1 MMNRH
6 TTDWRDH
13 ARTARA
19 CGFSLIE
26 LMVAIVVALLLLGG
40 VIQVYL
46 SSKQTFDA
54 QDRMARMQE
63 GGRIAMDFV
72 TRDLRRAGYWGGNA
86 DLATHV
92 GNPGPAIPA
101 HSCANH
107 NTWGR
112 MIDWRVSGLNNTNG
126 GYVFCTPGYLP
137 GTDILTVRYS
147 GPVLTG
153 AIPNNDGLYLRGTMF
168 VGWVMTGAA
177 QNQPG
182 NTPPAEILNAA
193 AHLQP
198 AVRPL
203 ISNAYYVGD
212 SGRVCQSGDAIPALF
227 RTSLNP
233 NTGIPE
239 SEELV
244 SGVEQLQVRYL
255 LNDTY
260 VDATAVAAAD
270 WPNVGAVRVWLLM
283 RGECPEFGLGNDA
296 TYTMGDVTVPAA
308 PNFRRQMYVS
318 TVMLRNN
325 IVR

>member
-1 MMNRH
+1 MTGR
-6 TTDWRDH
+6 TTTRRNIAD
-13 ARTARA
+13 AARA
-19 CGFSLIE
+19 GGFSLIE

-46 SSKQTFDA
+46 SSKQSFDA
-54 QDRMARMQE
+54 QDRLARMQE
-63 GGRIAMDFV
+63 GGRIAMDII
-72 TRDLRRAGYWGGNA
+72 TTDLRRAGYWGGNA

-92 GNPGPAIPA
+92 GDPGPAVPA
-101 HSCANH
+101 LNCANN

-112 MIDWRVSGLNNTNG
+112 MIDWRVSGLNNTNA
-126 GYVFCTPGYLP
+126 GYVACVPGYQA
-137 GTDILTVRYS
+137 GSDILTVRYS
-147 GPVLTG
+147 GPALTG
-153 AIPNNDGLYLRGTMF
+153 AVPNNGGLYLRGTMF
-168 VGWVMTGAA
+168 VGWVMTGSA

-193 AHLQP
+193 DHLQP
-198 AVRPL
+198 VVRPL
-203 ISNAYYVGD
+203 VSNAYYIGD

-227 RTSLNP
+227 RVRLNP
-233 NTGIPE
+233 DTGNPV

-244 SGVEQLQVRYL
+244 SGAEQLQVRYL

-260 VDATAVAAAD
+260 VDANAVAAAD
-270 WPNVGAVRVWLLM
+270 WPNVSAVRVWLLM

-308 PNFRRQMYVS
+308 PDFRRQLYVS